1 MQGYLVRVFD
11 YAVDDDPAPPWQLA
25 EPVPLVLD
33 ESRIDQFDE
42 AWLPVLTP
50 DGPDVSWWSSSD

>member
-1 MQGYLVRVFD
+1 MRVFD